1 MFVNGRH
8 FVSNCDQHV
17 GSSNESSVIGHCHLL
32 HLSLYS
38 LRIDPEKLRLLVKA
52 IEGEREELGDV
63 GLLGGGGQREE
74 ACHHGGV
81 VGSISGLHHR
91 MLEL

>member
-17 GSSNESSVIGHCHLL
+17 GSSNESSAIGHCHLL
-32 HLSLYS
+32 HLPLYS
-38 LRIDPEKLRLLVKA
+38 LRIDSEKLRFLVKA

-63 GLLGGGGQREE
+63 ELLEGGSQREE
-74 ACHHGGV
+74 ACHRG
-81 VGSISGLHHR
+81 
-91 MLEL
+91 